1 MSRITII
8 SASWCKPC
16 THLKEEL
23 PKVAAELE
31 CDVSLFYEEYDEE
44 IHHVDKLPTT
54 CFTID
59 GLEKCRM
66 IGTDKKRLQ
75 TFIRTCMA
83 FDSIEAFGF
92 ED

>member
-8 SASWCKPC
+8 GGHWCKPC
-16 THLKEEL
+16 TLLKTEL
-23 PKVAAELE
+23 PKVTAELQ

-54 CFTID
+54 VMTID

-66 IGTDKKRLQ
+66 IGTDKQRLK
-75 TFIRTCMA
+75 TFLRNCMA
-83 FDSIEAFGF
+83 YDSIEDFGF
-92 ED
+92 EA

>member
-8 SASWCKPC
+8 GGHWCKPC
-16 THLKEEL
+16 TLLKTEL

-31 CDVSLFYEEYDEE
+31 CDVSLFYEEYDDS
-44 IHHVDKLPTT
+44 IHAVSQLPTT

-66 IGTDKKRLQ
+66 IGTDAERVKS
-75 TFIRTCMA
+75 FIRTCMA
-83 FDSIEAFGF
+83 YDSIETFGY